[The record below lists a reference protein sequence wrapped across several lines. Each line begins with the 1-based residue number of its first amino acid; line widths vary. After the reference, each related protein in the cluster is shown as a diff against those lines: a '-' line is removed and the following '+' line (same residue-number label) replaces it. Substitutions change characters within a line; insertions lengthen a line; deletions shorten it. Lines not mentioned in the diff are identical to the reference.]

1 MNCHSGRRR
10 GCQRRVT
17 AGGGVRRR
25 AGGEGVALPRDTGA
39 PSGPTLEQLR
49 RLAGLLLRRAGLP
62 CGGVLG
68 REAARL
74 GGGDGAAGDRLEA
87 VDLPGDWVSSPLPAA
102 GASPP
107 WGPACVPAVVA
118 IFCRLRRRR
127 TPQRAGRRARRAA
140 LGVPRR
146 PSRAI
151 GPPPGAARRTARPS
165 ARNRLNTP
173 GLGFGA
179 GGRQRNPTAQLD
191 LGRKAQRESE
201 RDCEER

>member
-25 AGGEGVALPRDTGA
+25 VGGEGVALPPAPRRDPRWSSFGVWR
-39 PSGPTLEQLR
+39 GCCGGR
-49 RLAGLLLRRAGLP
+49 D

-74 GGGDGAAGDRLEA
+74 GGGDGAAGDRLGA
-87 VDLPGDWVSSPLPAA
+87 ADPPGDWVSSPLPAA

-165 ARNRLNTP
+165 ARNRPNTP

-179 GGRQRNPTAQLD
+179 GGL
-191 LGRKAQRESE
+191 LECSRELL
-201 RDCEER
+201 